1 MKIKGVVALVGRPNV
16 GKSSLFN
23 TLTRER
29 NAIVHATPGVTRD
42 FIQGTVSEDDETGFL
57 LLDTGGYEVTKGEVR
72 RGEFAKEIIWDQT
85 LRAVER
91 ADLVIFLLD
100 GKAGFLPDDQLLL
113 RFLLKKGIPFLP
125 VINKIDGKEQEVLA
139 WEFLPHGIQDP
150 WMISAAHRKGLGA
163 LLEAILERLQGCKT
177 TTPEDDT
184 TRIAIIGRPNAG
196 KSSVLNRLVGEAR
209 MLVSEIPGTTR
220 DSVDTQFRYNQ
231 KTYTL
236 VDTAGIRRRPKI
248 SEHIE
253 GESVHRSLRAIG
265 RANIVILVVDI
276 SIGVSDQ
283 DMRLLNLAL
292 DRGKPVLLLLNKW
305 DLIPEKA
312 SKTLDQIKEGIRS
325 QILKAHALLPIHVIS
340 CLTNHRVGLLM
351 EWVEKMHEQQNR
363 KIPTSALNTLL
374 QKIVMEHSPRL
385 TNNYTTQPKF
395 FYMTQIASHPIT
407 FLMFCKQAAKLQK
420 DYQRFL
426 LKRMQKELD
435 LEMVPVRLVFRSK
448 TSKKRED
455 EMMEEQ

>member
-1 MKIKGVVALVGRPNV
+1 MKLKGTVALVGRPNV

-23 TLTRER
+23 SLTDER

-42 FIQGTVSEDDETGFL
+42 FIQGTVTDDDIGFL
-57 LLDTGGYEVTKGEVR
+57 LLDTGGYEVTRGEVE
-72 RGEFAKEIIWDQT
+72 RGEFSREIIWDQT

-100 GKAGFLPDDQLLL
+100 GKAGFLPDDQVLL
-113 RFLLKKGIPFLP
+113 RFLKKQGTPFLP

-139 WEFLPHGIQDP
+139 WEFLQHGIVDP

-163 LLEAILERLQGCKT
+163 LLEVVFDRLKDCKT
-177 TTPEDDT
+177 ITSEEENT

-196 KSSVLNRLVGEAR
+196 KSSVLNRLVGESR
-209 MLVSEIPGTTR
+209 MLVSDIPGTTR

-231 KTYTL
+231 KGYTL
-236 VDTAGIRRRPKI
+236 IDTAGIRRRPRI
-248 SEHIE
+248 SEEIE
-253 GESVHRSLRAIG
+253 GQSVSRSLRAIG

-276 SIGVSDQ
+276 SIGVADQ

-305 DLIPEKA
+305 DLIPDKT
-312 SKTLDQIKEGIRS
+312 SRTLDQIKEGIRS
-325 QILKAHALLPIHVIS
+325 QILKAHAMLPIHVIS
-340 CLTNHRVGLLM
+340 CTTNHRVGLLM

-363 KIPTSALNTLL
+363 KIPTSQLNILL
-374 QKIVMEHSPRL
+374 QKIVQEHSPRL

-407 FLMFCKQAAKLQK
+407 FLMFCRQASKLQT

-448 TSKKRED
+448 TTKKREE
-455 EMMEEQ
+455 EMEAE